1 MASGT
6 RAVHIVAATV
16 GFTSLALLWLSV
28 LSGVALRAGWA
39 DARVRHSTLYGIHR
53 TLAVL
58 GLALG
63 LTHALAQLAV
73 PGGPIRL
80 VDQFIPFINPSD
92 PVGIGLGV
100 VALEAMVAMAITS
113 VVQRRFG
120 FHRWRALHVTA
131 YTAYSLLT
139 GHVLISGSDVA
150 PAHVWGPVIGA
161 WLVTTAAGVATML
174 SARGTFA
181 QIASRL
187 GRPDPRGRV
196 TVGVDPV
203 RCARFGFCEQAAP
216 EVFSLLGDGM
226 LTYRPVAEP
235 GQADAVAEAARVC
248 PARAIVLSR
257 QATTVARPQPGLRSV
272 STRDF
277 TGVPDDDLDPA
288 DATGRS
294 RGET

>member
-39 DARVRHSTLYGIHR
+39 DARVRHSTFYGIHR

-63 LTHALAQLAV
+63 LTHGLAQLAV

-92 PVGIGLGV
+92 PIGVGLGV
-100 VALEAMVAMAITS
+100 VALEVMVAMAVTS
-113 VVQRRFG
+113 VVQRRLG
-120 FHRWRALHVTA
+120 FHRWRALHAAA

-150 PAHVWGPVIGA
+150 PGHVWGPVIGA
-161 WLVTTAAGVATML
+161 WLVTTGAGVATML
-174 SARGTFA
+174 SARGTLA
-181 QIASRL
+181 RIANRL

-203 RCARFGFCEQAAP
+203 RCARFGFCEHAAP

-226 LTYRPVAEP
+226 LNYRPVAEP
-235 GQADAVAEAARVC
+235 HQADAVAEAARVC
-248 PARAIVLSR
+248 PARAIFLDR
-257 QATTVARPQPGLRSV
+257 QPTAVVRPQTGLHTV

-277 TGVPDDDLDPA
+277 TGDPDGDLDPA
-288 DATGRS
+288 TGRR
-294 RGET
+294 RGGT